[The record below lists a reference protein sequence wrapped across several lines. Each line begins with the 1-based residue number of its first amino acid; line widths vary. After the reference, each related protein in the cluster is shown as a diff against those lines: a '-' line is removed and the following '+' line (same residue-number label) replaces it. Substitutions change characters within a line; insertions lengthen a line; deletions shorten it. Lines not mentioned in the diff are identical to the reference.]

1 MSLTAEEKLEANLNV
16 LQRLKRPISTE
27 TSGECL
33 RHNVLRV
40 PLQELVLRTEMCS
53 VCLAQVSVEA
63 IIKADNAL
71 PCPGMLK
78 GNKCDQVHGYSFCRE
93 IMYSQDVGE
102 WIELCHLSSLV
113 VIFQLSLP
121 NISDV
126 IISVCVMAWH
136 WHGQGP
142 CGIAYSAGNAWAR
155 TRSTACG
162 VTVAT

>member
-93 IMYSQDVGE
+93 IMYSQDVGPLRHCIQCRKCVGKNTIHCMRCNRCYVKPTTRFDSACPCSQGE
-102 WIELCHLSSLV
+102 EEIFDDGCDLC
-113 VIFQLSLP
+113 
-121 NISDV
+121 
-126 IISVCVMAWH
+126 
-136 WHGQGP
+136 
-142 CGIAYSAGNAWAR
+142 
-155 TRSTACG
+155 
-162 VTVAT
+162 